1 MTQENINLDLE
12 LDKVTDRDL
21 LALSMMSNIN
31 LISAVIKYVKDD
43 ATIEKIRN
51 MHLELD
57 ERNPEFMDDYM
68 ETKQFKGWLNLAGEV
83 NRDE

>member
-1 MTQENINLDLE
+1 MTQKNINLDLE

-31 LISAVIKYVKDD
+31 LISAVIKYVKDEE
-43 ATIEKIRN
+43 TIEKIQN

-57 ERNPEFMDDYM
+57 GRNLEFMDDYM
-68 ETKQFKGWLNLAGEV
+68 ETKQFKRWLNLAGEI
-83 NRDE
+83 NRNV